1 MIFICLKRFYAINVL
16 IECIDMLPHGML
28 LPRRHNCLMLL
39 RIYMQGGFLS
49 KENGAVRVRLS
60 FTGEARILINLVS

>member
-1 MIFICLKRFYAINVL
+1 MFLLIFICLKRFYGINVL
-16 IECIDMLPHGML
+16 IECIDMLPYGML

-39 RIYMQGGFLS
+39 MQGGFLS

>member
-1 MIFICLKRFYAINVL
+1 
-16 IECIDMLPHGML
+16 ML
-28 LPRRHNCLMLL
+28 L
-39 RIYMQGGFLS
+39 MQGGFLS